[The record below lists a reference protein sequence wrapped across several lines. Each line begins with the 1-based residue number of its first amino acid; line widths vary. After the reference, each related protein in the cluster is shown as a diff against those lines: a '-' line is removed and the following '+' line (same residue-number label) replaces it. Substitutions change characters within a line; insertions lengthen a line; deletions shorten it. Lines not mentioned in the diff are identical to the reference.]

1 MGFRGKA
8 CAPAEAT
15 TMVGRKGQMDTHTCH
30 TLDKCASH
38 GLHQVFRAEA
48 NGSPY
53 PPGFLGCPPGLK
65 LEGDTKEPAPS
76 SLRPLWCRPRPLAIE
91 LAIIQLQLDSQMA
104 LVPLLHDSSS
114 LARS

>member
-1 MGFRGKA
+1 
-8 CAPAEAT
+8 
-15 TMVGRKGQMDTHTCH
+15 MVGRKGQMDTHTCH

-65 LEGDTKEPAPS
+65 LEGDTKEPAPPPFPHS
-76 SLRPLWCRPRPLAIE
+76 GAGHGHWRSNW
-91 LAIIQLQLDSQMA
+91 Q
-104 LVPLLHDSSS
+104 SSS
-114 LARS
+114 CN